1 MTRTEKKRGFASTVS
16 ERREL
21 ILHGNSFKVLWM
33 LSIPTLMMAAVSALI
48 PLSDGLFLN
57 NSAGH
62 VVAGAVGYSQPVI
75 QMVNALSLGL
85 GTAAMAILG
94 QLNGMGDMK
103 GIRHFSTQM
112 MVFSTFL
119 GMVLAP
125 VMVLAAFVLSS
136 RMDPQL
142 SPLVFTYL
150 SLYATVIPFL
160 FLAAIYNSFK
170 NATGQP
176 EATFYRMIIL
186 LILKIVFNALF
197 LYVLRWGIVGAVMAS
212 LASYIIIAL
221 WMYYD
226 MFVKEGELKLSLKG
240 YRYDKVAI
248 YKLVRLGIP
257 TMISSFMMNLGFF
270 LINQE
275 VVAFGPVALNAQT
288 IASNINAMEFTLPS
302 SIGTTITTM
311 VSVNIAAGREKNARK
326 IFFQG
331 CLLTLILCLIMI
343 GIFIPLS
350 PTLVQLFLKN
360 PTMSPAVKK
369 EIFSIAVPAMNIYSA
384 SVIGFGIFMAVQGA
398 FVGLANTRAPLI
410 AGVLR
415 IWILRYI
422 FILFTKKTL
431 GIFSIFWGNLF
442 SNVVAAIIFF
452 IWIMNVDW
460 SHQGLIRSA
469 GSNIEETTSK
479 K

>member
-1 MTRTEKKRGFASTVS
+1 MMIRSKKKTPFASSVS
-16 ERREL
+16 ERREM
-21 ILHGNSFKVLWM
+21 ILYGNTFQVLWR

-94 QLNGMGDMK
+94 QLNGQGDMK

-119 GMVLAP
+119 GILLAP
-125 VMVLAAFVLSS
+125 VMILAAYILSS
-136 RMDPQL
+136 RMDAQL
-142 SPLVFTYL
+142 SSLVFTYL
-150 SLYATVIPFL
+150 SLYAMVIPFL

-170 NATGQP
+170 NAIGQP

-186 LILKIVFNALF
+186 LILKIIFNALF
-197 LYVLRWGIVGAVMAS
+197 LSVLKWGITGAVMAS
-212 LASYIIIAL
+212 LASYIIIAI

-226 MFVKEGELKLSLKG
+226 LFLKESELKLSLSG
-240 YRYDKVAI
+240 YCFDKAAI
-248 YKLVRLGIP
+248 IKLVRLGIP

-288 IASNINAMEFTLPS
+288 IASNINSMEFTLPS

-311 VSVNIAAGREKNARK
+311 VSVNVAAGMDKHAKK

-331 CLLTLILCLIMI
+331 CMLSLILCFLMI
-343 GIFIPLS
+343 AIFIPLS
-350 PTLVQLFLKN
+350 PTLVRLFLNN
-360 PTMSPAVKK
+360 PSMTTTVKS
-369 EIFSIAVPAMNIYSA
+369 EIFSIAVPAMNIYTFSI
-384 SVIGFGIFMAVQGA
+384 IGFSIFMAVQGA

-422 FILFTKKTL
+422 FILFTKETL

-442 SNVVAAIIFF
+442 SNFLAAIIFF
-452 IWIMNVDW
+452 IWLMRVDW
-460 SHQGLIRSA
+460 SHQGLWKSA
-469 GSNIEETTSK
+469 GSNLKRT
-479 K
+479 

>member
-1 MTRTEKKRGFASTVS
+1 MINTQKKRHATSVT
-16 ERREL
+16 ERREM
-21 ILHGNSFKVLWM
+21 ILHGNTFHVLWR

-62 VVAGAVGYSQPVI
+62 IVAGAVGYSQPII

-94 QLNGMGDMK
+94 QLNGQGDMN

-119 GMVLAP
+119 GVLLAP
-125 VMVLAAFVLSS
+125 VMVLAAFLLTN

-142 SPLVFTYL
+142 APLVFTYL
-150 SLYATVIPFL
+150 SLYALVIPFL
-160 FLAAIYNSFK
+160 FLAAIFNSFK

-186 LILKIVFNALF
+186 LILKIIFNALY
-197 LYVLRWGIVGAVMAS
+197 LTALKWGIVGAVMAS
-212 LASYIIIAL
+212 FSSYLIIGI

-226 MFVKEGELKLSLKG
+226 LFIKQGELRLSLKG
-240 YRYDKVAI
+240 YRFDKAAI
-248 YKLVRLGIP
+248 KRLVRLGVP

-275 VVAFGPVALNAQT
+275 VVSFGPVALNAQT
-288 IASNINAMEFTLPS
+288 IASNINSMEFTLPS

-311 VSVNIAAGREKNARK
+311 VSVNIAAGREENAKK

-331 CLLTLILCLIMI
+331 CILTLILCALMI
-343 GIFIPLS
+343 AVFVPLS
-350 PTLVQLFLKN
+350 PTLVRLFLNN
-360 PTMSPAVKK
+360 PTMSQAVKN
-369 EIFSIAVPAMNIYSA
+369 EIFSIAVPAMNIYTA
-384 SVIGFGIFMAVQGA
+384 SIVGFGIFMAVQGA
-398 FVGLANTRAPLI
+398 FVGLANTRAPLV

-415 IWILRYI
+415 IWILRYV
-422 FILFTKKTL
+422 FILFTKEAL

-442 SNVVAAIIFF
+442 SNIIAAIIFF
-452 IWIMNVDW
+452 IWLMKTDW
-460 SHQGLIRSA
+460 SQGLMRSA
-469 GSNIEETTSK
+469 GVNLDRK
-479 K
+479 